1 MAEIRCCTMSAMS
14 DYDYDMQIIGSGP
27 AGKSEAIQSKKL
39 GKTASLDWINRVG
52 A

>member
-1 MAEIRCCTMSAMS
+1 MSTMS

-27 AGKSEAIQSKKL
+27 VGKSEAIQSKKL